1 MAERSDEPMARCT
14 DDPISQNLIL
24 PVDFFLTRI
33 SIRRMLRDNTLA
45 DSIEMKKP
53 SRAAR
58 PLEKK
63 G

>member
-1 MAERSDEPMARCT
+1 MNPSL
-14 DDPISQNLIL
+14 DDPQDGFSDFPIS
-24 PVDFFLTRI
+24 PFDFFLTRV